1 MLKKILDPNKIITA
15 LFIVSLFAIGAFGTA
30 KYAGDSDPSLPEE
43 QTTGIVLPTDLS
55 AIQREIE
62 APQLNDTKAMLT
74 VVLGGVI
81 VAAVVGMGVLLA
93 FGFWLL
99 NKLLKALPS
108 NSG

>member
-1 MLKKILDPNKIITA
+1 MLKRFLDLNKIITA
-15 LFIVSLFAIGAFGTA
+15 IFIVSLFAIGAFGTA
-30 KYAGDSDPSLPEE
+30 QFAGDSEPSLPEE
-43 QTTGIVLPTDLS
+43 QTTGIALPTDLS

-81 VAAVVGMGVLLA
+81 VGSVLGTGVLLA
-93 FGFWLL
+93 SGFWLL
-99 NKLLKALPS
+99 NKLLRALPS